1 MKTNIKSLMNTTFAG
16 IIALSLFVFMGCDLG
31 NTPGMGNLEVR
42 LHDAPVDYEEVN
54 VFIERVEVNNTSG
67 EEGWKVI
74 SEPNQLYNILELV
87 NGEFEVLADVSLEEG
102 TYPQIRLILSRDGH
116 SVVINGEQHSMFV
129 PSGAQT
135 GIKLNV
141 NLEIVEGENYTLL
154 LDFDAQRSVVKTGN
168 APSPGYLLKPV
179 IRASN
184 LAETG
189 NIGGIVEPFEARAV
203 IYAIAGS
210 DTLSTTFA
218 DEETGSFLLLGLEE
232 GTYSVSVE
240 PREEGFSGTIVP
252 DVSVTK
258 SETSDLGII
267 VLDSDE

>member
-1 MKTNIKSLMNTTFAG
+1 MKTNIKSLFNLTFAG
-16 IIALSLFVFMGCDLG
+16 LIALGMFVFIGCDKG

-54 VFIERVEVNNTSG
+54 VFIERVEVNNTTG
-67 EEGWKVI
+67 DQGWRVI
-74 SEPNQLYNILELV
+74 SEPNRLYNILELV

-102 TYPQIRLILSRDGH
+102 TYPQIRLILSTDGH
-116 SVVINGEQHSMFV
+116 SVVIDGEEHSMFV

-141 NLEIVEGENYTLL
+141 NINIVEGEDYTLL

-168 APSPGYLLKPV
+168 APSPGYILQPV

-189 NIGGIVEPFEARAV
+189 NIGGVIEPFQARAV

-210 DTLSTTFA
+210 DTLSTTYA
-218 DEETGSFLLLGLEE
+218 DEENGSFLLVGLNV
-232 GTYSVSVE
+232 GTYSVSAV
-240 PREEGFSGTIVP
+240 PRTEGFSGTIIP
-252 DVSVTK
+252 DVSVIK
-258 SETSDLGII
+258 GETSDLGII